1 MDELKVGVSVHCPYH
16 EDANPSAFVVNSNSI
31 GIHCSA
37 CKVTFWTDDNRNSYD
52 FDAFERLFDQ
62 RRLAE
67 EPSEEDQLGFERF
80 FPPRPRFERL
90 KEKYLPP
97 LDYHP
102 GITLVRSQKG
112 SGKTEAL
119 VSLLEFIRAGSFP
132 ATIHKKDRPRSVLL
146 IGHRRTLLREAAAKL
161 GMRCYLDAE
170 YPTED
175 LVTLAVCLDSL
186 PKYGESFPSR
196 GGKPGWRRKGPFDLI
211 IIDEVEQVLKHLLSE
226 TIEKRAGLDRCFDA
240 LSFEVANAKAVFVL
254 DADLGLLTAHAMR
267 VMRHR
272 DWQENCRIIYN
283 EPIIPAQKRTMRL
296 FRDRKRLER
305 EVLEAIRRGERCF
318 ITSNSKEFILNA
330 ERMIRDVCGSK
341 VIMRVVTGDNSHE
354 EAVVGFV
361 KNIKTEFLKVQVVL
375 TTPSMGT
382 GIDIS
387 FPGGECRVDRVF
399 GFFYSMVNTHTDID
413 QQLCRVR
420 NPGAVDVWI
429 SPTTFNF
436 TCNVDVVKD
445 DLARAYTVKR
455 AVKGRRRADGMVD
468 YDRNDPLLT
477 ICAHVTALERASK
490 NRLVELFCKLREAS
504 GWVIQR
510 VDEKVKES
518 PYDEAR
524 RLRKE
529 ERAEMLLKAL
539 TLTNSDFIDLDER
552 ACNGGVLSP
561 EERAAHEKHVFERAV
576 GVPLDAELVQLN
588 LDGRLLQRVQ
598 TLAEITA
605 IWSKDYL
612 RDHFDL
618 LAEPAGLPRGR
629 LQTMTPGRMIGVLML
644 IAGLTT
650 ATGFKIGHL
659 VTVASLD
666 EFVRVCQENRTVIEE
681 VFGEAIRG
689 DLEKNPVRQLN
700 QFLARVGLKLKLDR
714 SEKTQNDG
722 KLRYYSL
729 DMNMVGRMT
738 SLAASFSEVR
748 RLREIEEEEGRSR
761 RRDRTP
767 QQGTA
772 EDTPYM
778 NTNTGLLS
786 LADEDSVG

>member
-1 MDELKVGVSVHCPYH
+1 MSSGNTTYSLSVNTGIKDKPDRTERVDFARNFRPIEATLEDIIGHVSRGHAIAPQYKDGHRRGANFIKSGFIAADVDDGMSLEDARNHAMVRHHAGLIHTTASHTAERHRLRIIFPLDKAILDAQDLADAQLGLAVALGSDRSVSDAGRMFFGSSGGTFFRISKSTPPHVVADLIARGRDARTQKSGPKDSQWPVNSSRRMGPGALVKVATGDLCRMDELKVGVSVHCPYH

-37 CKVTFWTDDNRNSYD
+37 CKVTFWTDDNRDSYD

-186 PKYGESFPSR
+186 PKYGKSFPSR

-387 FPGGECRVDRVF
+387 FPGGECRVDRSLWLLLF
-399 GFFYSMVNTHTDID
+399 HGQHAHRHRPAALSGP
-413 QQLCRVR
+413 QSR
-420 NPGAVDVWI
+420 G
-429 SPTTFNF
+429 
-436 TCNVDVVKD
+436 
-445 DLARAYTVKR
+445 
-455 AVKGRRRADGMVD
+455 GRRVD
-468 YDRNDPLLT
+468 QSDHLQLHLQRR
-477 ICAHVTALERASK
+477 CRERRPRSCLHRQAS
-490 NRLVELFCKLREAS
+490 R
-504 GWVIQR
+504 QR
-510 VDEKVKES
+510 KA
-518 PYDEAR
+518 AR
-524 RLRKE
+524 RW
-529 ERAEMLLKAL
+529 
-539 TLTNSDFIDLDER
+539 N
-552 ACNGGVLSP
+552 
-561 EERAAHEKHVFERAV
+561 
-576 GVPLDAELVQLN
+576 
-588 LDGRLLQRVQ
+588 GRLR
-598 TLAEITA
+598 
-605 IWSKDYL
+605 
-612 RDHFDL
+612 
-618 LAEPAGLPRGR
+618 P
-629 LQTMTPGRMIGVLML
+629 
-644 IAGLTT
+644 
-650 ATGFKIGHL
+650 
-659 VTVASLD
+659 
-666 EFVRVCQENRTVIEE
+666 
-681 VFGEAIRG
+681 
-689 DLEKNPVRQLN
+689 
-700 QFLARVGLKLKLDR
+700 
-714 SEKTQNDG
+714 
-722 KLRYYSL
+722 
-729 DMNMVGRMT
+729 
-738 SLAASFSEVR
+738 
-748 RLREIEEEEGRSR
+748 
-761 RRDRTP
+761 
-767 QQGTA
+767 
-772 EDTPYM
+772 
-778 NTNTGLLS
+778 
-786 LADEDSVG
+786 